1 MSTPPCENQAM
12 NDNVMTVAGGGGR
25 RNDASSSASPLPM
38 NPKMVAE
45 NEPTPHEPWKNGE
58 KKARPHPGLLP
69 PGEGIV
75 VSASGRSER
84 LTFARGSGVQCA
96 KFLRKIFSRSRRRGT
111 SRRGRGCSRVWHRWT
126 LRFGAGSEPQCP
138 NTAGPSFSP
147 RHFSTKVRVSQSQSD
162 L

>member
-1 MSTPPCENQAM
+1 M

-69 PGEGIV
+69 QEKESLFPRLVDRNALRLRGVQGFNARNFYGKSSPAPAGEGHRGEGEV
-75 VSASGRSER
+75 VPVSGAGGRSD
-84 LTFARGSGVQCA
+84 LARVRSLNAQI
-96 KFLRKIFSRSRRRGT
+96 LRG
-111 SRRGRGCSRVWHRWT
+111 H
-126 LRFGAGSEPQCP
+126 P
-138 NTAGPSFSP
+138 SP
-147 RHFSTKVRVSQSQSD
+147 RGIFPPKSESVRASQTFENYEP
-162 L
+162 